1 MSREWMNEPHEPV
14 EQGGDYSMCQCG
26 VPIQV
31 HELAMTQQFGELRI
45 TEEGVAVVESGL
57 TLRQAHEL
65 KTGCSGDDLC
75 RECRTGSEAT
85 R

>member
-1 MSREWMNEPHEPV
+1 MF
-14 EQGGDYSMCQCG
+14 GDNT
-26 VPIQV
+26 
-31 HELAMTQQFGELRI
+31 MTQFGELRI

-75 RECRTGSEAT
+75 RDCRTGSETT